1 MGVYRRGKVWWVSYA
16 GPDGVLVRETTGQ
29 GDQRV
34 AAHMEAERRREVA
47 RGTWKSA
54 RERVAEKITVSEYA
68 PRWIARLEKRKV
80 RTVREYRYRFR
91 VHVEPVLGKMAL
103 SDVRPR
109 HVIDFLETLSAK
121 GEMAPR
127 TIHHVADVVRSL
139 CREAVIEEVIVAS
152 PYVLSPKTLPPKNDA
167 DPTWRA
173 QALFT
178 RAEVEQL
185 ISDDRIPEDRR
196 MLYAL
201 AFLGCLR
208 KGEALG
214 RRWRDYDVDATPLGR
229 LTIATQYDNAPLKV
243 ERPREMPVHPLLATM
258 LDEWGTRGWPMQ
270 YGRTPRGEDFI
281 VPHRDSPTKHRD
293 PDSTWAR
300 LQADL
305 DKLEL
310 RRRRV
315 HDTRRTF
322 ISLARTDGAR
332 PDLLRVVTH
341 GTKGSIFDE
350 YTSFTWEALCTEVAK
365 LNVVLK
371 RPAKMGLVHNRV
383 HNADHESSV
392 GLVKAVRSAVA
403 GGGGRS
409 RTRST
414 RSR

>member
-1 MGVYRRGKVWWVSYA
+1 MGVYRRGRLWWISYA
-16 GPDGVLVRETTGQ
+16 GPDGKLVRESTEQ

-54 RERVAEKITVSEYA
+54 RDRVAEKITVDEYS
-68 PRWIARLEKRKV
+68 PRWLARLEKRKV
-80 RTVREYRYRFR
+80 RTVREYRYRYTT
-91 VHVEPVLGKMAL
+91 HVKPVLGAMAL
-103 SDVRPR
+103 ADVRPR
-109 HVIDFLETLSAK
+109 HVIDLIERLKAA

-127 TIHHVADVVRSL
+127 SIHHVYDVVRSL
-139 CREAVIEEVIVAS
+139 CREAVIEEVIIAS
-152 PYVLSPKTLPPKNDA
+152 PCVLSPRTLPEKHDA

-173 QALFT
+173 LALFT

-185 ISDDRIPEDRR
+185 ISDERIPEDRR
-196 MLYAL
+196 TLYAL
-201 AFLGCLR
+201 LFLAALR

-214 RRWRDYDVDATPLGR
+214 RRWRDLDLDAQPLGR
-229 LTIATQYDNAPLKV
+229 LTVATQYENAPLKT
-243 ERPREMPVHPLLATM
+243 ERPREMPVHPLLAELLTA
-258 LDEWGTRGWPMQ
+258 WRTRGWPMT

-293 PDSTWAR
+293 PDSTWQR
-300 LQADL
+300 LQDDL
-305 DKLEL
+305 DRLEL

-322 ISLARTDGAR
+322 VSLARTDGAR

-341 GTKGSIFDE
+341 GSKGSVFDE
-350 YTSFTWEALCTEVAK
+350 YTSFTWEALCAEVAK

-371 RPAKMGLVHNRV
+371 RPAKMGLVHNQV
-383 HNADHESSV
+383 HSGPAESSV
-392 GLVKAVRSAVA
+392 GTVKAARSAHA

-409 RTRST
+409 RRGPGK
-414 RSR
+414 SR